1 MTTDVSSFSQQL
13 AAGRIDDP
21 GSLVSALW
29 AMRREDRHAE
39 AFGLAE
45 RSVQLLPDEPALRDV
60 GAMLFYDLKIKPLA
74 DDAEIPVCA
83 RLFRESDRFRAVPM
97 ADGSVHGRIYS
108 YRLVALRLAKVAVER
123 DPSLAIR
130 ILETVVVRAL
140 PSERRAV
147 DQPGGRRDE
156 MPSDLDNYYLRLT
169 KAFELASR
177 WRDLLAVEVP
187 AVAALAGSPH
197 QHWIVLRLAKA
208 AIETGD
214 VARAEALSSHRS
226 VDRRNPQWVPVIAR
240 IQAGRGD
247 DAGAIESLK
256 ALIGRAPNLPYQVN
270 NIATLAGLLEGRD
283 RRISDSLTM
292 LEFHIRRRQNWG
304 IRPNLQARVDE
315 VVTPVSELWDEARLR
330 SWMSETSASSRNR
343 HTGVVKRHLENG
355 SAGFIARD
363 DGGDIFFALPRGGN
377 KPLPAVGTKV
387 SFVIEP
393 SFDKKRNRPSE
404 RASDVKEVAG

>member
-45 RSVQLLPDEPALRDV
+45 RSIRLLPDEPALRDV

-74 DDAEIPVCA
+74 EDAEIPVCA
-83 RLFRESDRFRAVPM
+83 LLFRESDRFRAVPM

-108 YRLVALRLAKVAVER
+108 YRLVALKLAKVAVER

-130 ILETVVVRAL
+130 ILETLVVRAI

-147 DQPGGRRDE
+147 DQPGGRRGE

-169 KAFELASR
+169 KALELSKR
-177 WRDLLAVEVP
+177 WDDLLAVEAP

-197 QHWIVLRLAKA
+197 QHWIVMRLAKA

-214 VARAEALSSHRS
+214 FSRAEKLSSHRS
-226 VDRRNPQWVPVIAR
+226 VDRRNPQWLPVIAR

-256 ALIGRAPNLPYQVN
+256 ALIGRAPNLSYQVN
-270 NIATLAGLLEGRD
+270 NIARLAGLLEGHN
-283 RRISDSLTM
+283 RRVADSLTM
-292 LEFHIRRRQNWG
+292 LEVQVRRNEGWAIQPDLQN
-304 IRPNLQARVDE
+304 RVDR
-315 VVTPVSELWDEARLR
+315 VVTAAADLWDEKNLR
-330 SWMSETSASSRNR
+330 SWMSEASASSQDR

-355 SAGFIARD
+355 VAGFIEKD
-363 DGGDIFFALPRGGN
+363 DGGDIYFSLPRGAN
-377 KPLPAVGTKV
+377 KVLPAVGARV

-404 RASDVKEVAG
+404 RASDVKEAVG